1 MFWTLGAK
9 QVGKGVIS
17 GWKEMLQPA
26 MRSLGKDVR
35 LWPFEGA
42 LTHLLAPG
50 RVVVVETYPAE
61 CYGHFGLN
69 VSKRNQPSRRE
80 AGRALLRWAGRAG
93 VRATSDLEHQL
104 LDGFGPASAG
114 EDDFDAAVGL
124 FGILNVVLG
133 RRVSGEPADGVTRRV
148 EGWMF
153 GMV

>member
-1 MFWTLGAK
+1 
-9 QVGKGVIS
+9 
-17 GWKEMLQPA
+17 
-26 MRSLGKDVR
+26 
-35 LWPFEGA
+35 
-42 LTHLLAPG
+42 
-50 RVVVVETYPAE
+50 VVVVETYPAE